1 MPNNQIQIGSNH
13 NSNWEDYCQSSVGR
27 RIGSGMQ
34 IMAFFK
40 KSSPRKVMYN
50 FIQNNNFQ
58 VSQLRMNENFIES
71 DFR

>member
-1 MPNNQIQIGSNH
+1 
-13 NSNWEDYCQSSVGR
+13 
-27 RIGSGMQ
+27 
-34 IMAFFK
+34 MAFFK